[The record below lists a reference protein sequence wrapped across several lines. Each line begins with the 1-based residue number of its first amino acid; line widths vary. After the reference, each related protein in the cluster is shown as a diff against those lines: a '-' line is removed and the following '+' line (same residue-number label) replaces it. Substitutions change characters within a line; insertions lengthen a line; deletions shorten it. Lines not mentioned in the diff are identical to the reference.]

1 MIRKDLL
8 RVSRRGGYRP
18 AFVAGDPDAR
28 RLAARAIGVFQGH
41 VGERRGDLDAALS
54 ALEREADD
62 FKLVRGLASLLE
74 REAGFETRAPIPPER
89 ARRVAFESAEAVL
102 ADGLSPSDED
112 ASPRPDDGVAT
123 EPESDGVA
131 TEPDSTAVD
140 ADDERAAVL
149 KRAADRLGVTPEE
162 IEASLYADRDVNRV
176 LVEFDPRWDPDDLLV
191 QYDLSLA
198 QTALF
203 DATEVRVR
211 STDPKALV
219 SAAKRL
225 GLLYE
230 IRVREGDG
238 PTDREV
244 VVTGPDALFRRT
256 RRYGTAFARLL
267 RTVAA
272 TADEWTLSADID
284 DRGREYLLEL
294 ADDDVSVPGV
304 EPLAEPAFDSGV
316 EADFAARFR
325 ALDLDWTLT
334 REPEP
339 LRVDPGDSA
348 DGDAAAGDSA
358 DGASGDPA
366 PRVMI
371 PDFAFEYRHADF
383 RVFFEVMGFWTPE
396 YVEKKLAQLA
406 DVEDVD
412 MIVAVDESLGVGEA
426 VAARD
431 HRVITY
437 SGTVRVKDVVDVLR
451 EYEAELAEEVTA
463 DLPAEFVPDDDAVA
477 VADLAAEFGVPVD
490 ALDDVSFPEHRR
502 LGGTLVRPSVLE
514 RVADRIEEG
523 MAFGDAEDALADA
536 GLTDA
541 SAALSALGYRVA
553 WEGLDGGTVREKAE

>member
-1 MIRKDLL
+1 MITKDLL

-18 AFVAGDPDAR
+18 QFVAGDADAR
-28 RLAARAIGVFQGH
+28 RLAARVFGVYQGH
-41 VGERRGDLDAALS
+41 VGERRADLDEALS

-62 FKLVRGLASLLE
+62 YKLVRGFASLLD
-74 REAGFETRAPIPPER
+74 REATFETRAPLPPRR
-89 ARRVAFESAEAVL
+89 ARRIAFEAAEAV
-102 ADGLSPSDED
+102 GVTSDEE
-112 ASPRPDDGVAT
+112 RPAALG
-123 EPESDGVA
+123 
-131 TEPDSTAVD
+131 
-140 ADDERAAVL
+140 RAG
-149 KRAADRLGVTPEE
+149 DRLGVDPAD
-162 IEASLYADRDVNRV
+162 IDSSLYADRDANQV
-176 LVEFDPRWDPDDLLV
+176 LAAFDPRWTPAELLV

-244 VVTGPDALFRRT
+244 VITGPDALFRRT

-272 TADEWTLSADID
+272 TADEWTLEADID

-294 ADDDVSVPGV
+294 DDGDVAVPGV

-325 ALDLDWTLT
+325 ALDLDWDLT

-339 LRVDPGDSA
+339 LEVGARG
-348 DGDAAAGDSA
+348 G
-358 DGASGDPA
+358 DGASAEVGA
-366 PRVMI
+366 SVMI

-406 DVEDVD
+406 DVEDVELV
-412 MIVAVDESLGVGEA
+412 VAVDESLGVGEEI
-426 VAARD
+426 AARD
-431 HRVITY
+431 HRVVTY

-451 EYEAELAEEVTA
+451 EYEADLADEVTA
-463 DLPAEFVPDDDAVA
+463 DLPAELIPEADVVGVD
-477 VADLAAEFGVPVD
+477 DLAAEHGVPGD
-490 ALDDVSFPEHRR
+490 ALDEVSLPEHERVGR
-502 LGGTLVRPSVLE
+502 TLVRPAVLD
-514 RVADRIEEG
+514 RVGDEIEAG
-523 MAFGDAEDALADA
+523 MAYADAEAALADS

-553 WEGLDGGTVREKAE
+553 WEGLGDGTVRETE